1 MIILLTRYVYVA
13 KECVCDPKCLHVLM
27 SDFPLVIYIYLL
39 QVLLVYPCRDTVYLE
54 TPSTQPVGWSP
65 MGKVVWTILSHEY
78 SSTS

>member
-1 MIILLTRYVYVA
+1 
-13 KECVCDPKCLHVLM
+13 M
-27 SDFPLVIYIYLL
+27 SDYPLVIYIYLL